1 MSNNYTISK
10 NKYGK
15 KYYLYKYAKPS
26 KVEIL
31 LNILFE
37 MEFPKL
43 SRTEISKLV
52 FKKNLPTLEIDFYRD
67 GLEKEGFIHITHE
80 LGLDKI
86 HTIEYWNLLEKED
99 SHE

>member
-15 KYYLYKYAKPS
+15 KYYLYKYSKPT

-31 LNILFE
+31 LNTLFE

-43 SRTEISKLV
+43 SRTEISNLV
-52 FKKNLPTLEIDFYRD
+52 FRKNLPTLEIDFYRD
-67 GLEKEGFIHITHE
+67 GLVKAGFIHITYE
-80 LGLDKI
+80 LHSDKV
-86 HTIEYWNLLEKED
+86 HTVEYWNLLERED
-99 SHE
+99 E